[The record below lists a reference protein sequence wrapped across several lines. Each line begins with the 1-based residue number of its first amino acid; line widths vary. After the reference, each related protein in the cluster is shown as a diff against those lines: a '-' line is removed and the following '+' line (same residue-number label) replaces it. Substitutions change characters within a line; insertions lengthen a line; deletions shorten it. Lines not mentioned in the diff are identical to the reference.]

1 MKKKVSI
8 GMCLVLSLGL
18 IYGCSSLDQIK
29 EGMSPGTSVSME
41 EPEKFQVY
49 PLGNGMHRILITNRF
64 EEKNIESPDA
74 LYFYNEQYES
84 HFLIKEEKKSEA
96 WGSLSLEE
104 YLSLSK
110 ESVSSRLEQV
120 EESWEEALSSKPNQ
134 KEYYIRGSLEGKSIT
149 YAVEVI
155 ETEEEYVEMILWS
168 FTENI
173 EENKEYYEDLLRSFE
188 KVNVASE
195 NSKGEMDEPEL

>member
-18 IYGCSSLDQIK
+18 IYGCSSLDRTK
-29 EGMSPGTSVSME
+29 EEMSPGTSVSME

>member
-18 IYGCSSLDQIK
+18 IYGCSSLDQTK

-84 HFLIKEEKKSEA
+84 HFLIIEEKKSEA

>member
-1 MKKKVSI
+1 MGQPFIGRVS
-8 GMCLVLSLGL
+8 
-18 IYGCSSLDQIK
+18 
-29 EGMSPGTSVSME
+29 
-41 EPEKFQVY
+41 
-49 PLGNGMHRILITNRF
+49 
-64 EEKNIESPDA
+64 ES
-74 LYFYNEQYES
+74 F
-84 HFLIKEEKKSEA
+84 
-96 WGSLSLEE
+96 
-104 YLSLSK
+104 K

>member
-18 IYGCSSLDQIK
+18 IYGCSSLDQTK

-188 KVNVASE
+188 KVNVALE

>member
-18 IYGCSSLDQIK
+18 IYGCSSLDRTK
-29 EGMSPGTSVSME
+29 EGMNPGTSVSME

>member
-18 IYGCSSLDQIK
+18 IYGCSSLDRTK

-49 PLGNGMHRILITNRF
+49 PIGNGMHRILITNRF

>member
-18 IYGCSSLDQIK
+18 IYGCSSLDLTK

-155 ETEEEYVEMILWS
+155 ETEEEYVEMILGS

>member
-18 IYGCSSLDQIK
+18 IYGCSSLDQTK
-29 EGMSPGTSVSME
+29 EGMSPGTLVSME

>member
-18 IYGCSSLDQIK
+18 IYGCSSLDLTK

-149 YAVEVI
+149 YAVQVI

>member
-18 IYGCSSLDQIK
+18 IYGCSSLDLTK

>member
-18 IYGCSSLDQIK
+18 IYGCSSLDQTK

-64 EEKNIESPDA
+64 EEKNIESPDV

>member
-18 IYGCSSLDQIK
+18 IYGCSSLDQTK
-29 EGMSPGTSVSME
+29 EGMNPGTSVSME

>member
-18 IYGCSSLDQIK
+18 IYGCSSLDQTK

-155 ETEEEYVEMILWS
+155 ETEEEYMEMILWS

>member
-18 IYGCSSLDQIK
+18 IYGCSSLDQTK
-29 EGMSPGTSVSME
+29 EGMNPGTSVSME

-64 EEKNIESPDA
+64 EEKNIESPDV

>member
-18 IYGCSSLDQIK
+18 IYGCSSLDQTK

-49 PLGNGMHRILITNRF
+49 PLANGMHRILITNRF

>member
-18 IYGCSSLDQIK
+18 IYGCSSLDLTK

-64 EEKNIESPDA
+64 EEKNIEAPDA

>member
-18 IYGCSSLDQIK
+18 IYGCSSLDQTK

-149 YAVEVI
+149 YAVQVI

>member
-1 MKKKVSI
+1 M
-8 GMCLVLSLGL
+8 VLSLGL